1 MRHLH
6 EHFEELW
13 KELFARAIKLQEM
26 VQDLEVNSGIVL
38 AFLESSQL
46 PRTQRKSQQHALQNP
61 VSPREVALE

>member
-1 MRHLH
+1 
-6 EHFEELW
+6 
-13 KELFARAIKLQEM
+13 M

>member
-1 MRHLH
+1 
-6 EHFEELW
+6 
-13 KELFARAIKLQEM
+13 M

-46 PRTQRKSQQHALQNP
+46 PRIQRKSQQHALQNP